1 MLNEYYQRSL
11 QLPEGLEVSDSI
23 LRESFPAAIRI
34 GGDMVSQG
42 NMLGAELIQSA
53 QLAFVDGM
61 IASAWVGATIAPNKC
76 DSSLEV
82 YALTGDPMGKSE
94 LLHPT
99 SCPPIRFT

>member
-61 IASAWVGATIAPNKC
+61 IASAWVGATIA
-76 DSSLEV
+76 
-82 YALTGDPMGKSE
+82 LTNAILVWRYMPSRAIYE
-94 LLHPT
+94 EE
-99 SCPPIRFT
+99 